1 MQERRFYHQREPDL
15 GKVSSTNKPNH
26 ITLEI
31 DKGAAIYREI
41 RHLRAT
47 ENLLKGYTGKR
58 QYLRKKTGNHNRA
71 MRLVWEKKI
80 QALTRSWN

>member
-1 MQERRFYHQREPDL
+1 MQKRRFYYQREPDL

-26 ITLEI
+26 TTLEI

-41 RHLRAT
+41 RHLLAT

-58 QYLRKKTGNHNRA
+58 
-71 MRLVWEKKI
+71 VFEKKN
-80 QALTRSWN
+80 R